1 MTLPLDLDLA
11 HRCQRTLDIA
21 AATRRE
27 AEARAVLE
35 HPERS
40 FGHDSFALLR
50 PSDEHAY
57 AIMQR
62 GR

>member
-1 MTLPLDLDLA
+1 MIPPDLDLA

-27 AEARAVLE
+27 AEARQAL
-35 HPERS
+35 PQIARD
-40 FGHDSFALLR
+40 FGHDSFSMLR
-50 PSDEHAY
+50 ASDEHAY

-62 GR
+62 GK